1 MFIFGL
7 LLFTI
12 RGPLSFVILIQVI
25 IQSLNQY
32 WLQGQYSNLIASR
45 KILYEQSHL
54 ELSSYRSPVTS
65 EIFCSRKTGV
75 RVGYT
80 LCTIPS
86 VKIYATREWSCD
98 YVSLYPASIRGIRRE
113 LPFGDIRIDECKSV
127 VCMCFEQEHYCEISQ
142 RVLKKKRQKRG
153 LSNGSLL
160 SRVTKKLG
168 FAI

>member
-1 MFIFGL
+1 MIYKTFILVYFWIIIVYYSW
-7 LLFTI
+7 TI
-12 RGPLSFVILIQVI
+12 I
-25 IQSLNQY
+25 ICHSYPSYHPTLNQY

-113 LPFGDIRIDECKSV
+113 LPFGDIRIRR
-127 VCMCFEQEHYCEISQ
+127 MQIRRMY
-142 RVLKKKRQKRG
+142 VLWARALLRDFAARIKEKKTETW
-153 LSNGSLL
+153 
-160 SRVTKKLG
+160 TKQWIL
-168 FAI
+168 A